1 MLIHLHSQAIVR
13 HGFEEPPV
21 VRHWFKPNGGGEGND
36 DAKDPGGDRGQ

>member
-13 HGFEEPPV
+13 HGFEDS
-21 VRHWFKPNGGGEGND
+21 GEGND